1 MANPGFC
8 DVDISVKNPP
18 FLSISSGWERVNFYT
33 WYGDGSNLARL
44 FFWQMGQGP
53 ADRYV
58 HWTLEGIAKD
68 DPLTENGNVL
78 LTC

>member
-1 MANPGFC
+1 
-8 DVDISVKNPP
+8 
-18 FLSISSGWERVNFYT
+18 
-33 WYGDGSNLARL
+33 
-44 FFWQMGQGP
+44 MGQGP

>member
-1 MANPGFC
+1 
-8 DVDISVKNPP
+8 
-18 FLSISSGWERVNFYT
+18 
-33 WYGDGSNLARL
+33 
-44 FFWQMGQGP
+44 MGQGP

-78 LTC
+78 LTCWPTKIPMSAEEPGVISR